1 MNLIDLQKKI
11 EKYKPYNEQEERD
24 KQTMLN
30 DIHTFD
36 NILIRD
42 NELVHFTASSWAVN
56 QERTKVLMVYHN
68 IYQAWCWTGGH
79 SDGEADLLK
88 VAIKELK
95 EETGVK
101 NVKVLNDNNIFSLEV
116 LTVDGHVKRG
126 KYVSSH
132 LHLNVT
138 YLLEVDE
145 QEMLH
150 IKQDEN
156 SGVKWVPIEEIEK
169 VSTETW
175 MKQNIYP
182 KLNEKLY
189 ILSFGIFKTKDK
201 E

>member
-1 MNLIDLQKKI
+1 MSQKENRMNLVDLQKKI
-11 EKYKPYNEQEERD
+11 ESYEPYNEQEERD
-24 KQTMLN
+24 KKTMLK
-30 DIHTFD
+30 DIYTFD
-36 NILIRD
+36 NILTRD

-56 QERTKVLMVYHN
+56 PERTKVLMVYHN
-68 IYQAWCWTGGH
+68 IYQAWTWTGGH
-79 SDGEADLLK
+79 SDGEANLLK
-88 VAIKELK
+88 VAVKELK

-101 NVKVLNDNNIFSLEV
+101 HVRVLNDNHIFSLEV

-138 YLLEVDE
+138 YLLEVEE

-189 ILSFGIFKTKDK
+189 HLR
-201 E
+201 

>member
-1 MNLIDLQKKI
+1 MSQKENRMNLIDLQKKI
-11 EKYKPYNEQEERD
+11 ESYEPYNEQEERD
-24 KQTMLN
+24 KQTMLK
-30 DIHTFD
+30 DIDTFD
-36 NILIRD
+36 NILTRD

-56 QERTKVLMVYHN
+56 PERTKVLMVYHN
-68 IYQAWCWTGGH
+68 IYQAWTWTGGH

-88 VAIKELK
+88 VAVKELK

-101 NVKVLNDNNIFSLEV
+101 HVKVLNDNQIFSLEV

-138 YLLEVDE
+138 YLLEVEE

-189 ILSFGIFKTKDK
+189 HLR
-201 E
+201 

>member
-1 MNLIDLQKKI
+1 MNLVDLQKKI
-11 EKYKPYNEQEERD
+11 ESYEPYNEQEERD
-24 KQTMLN
+24 KKTMLK
-30 DIHTFD
+30 DIYTFD
-36 NILIRD
+36 NILTRD

-56 QERTKVLMVYHN
+56 PERTKVLMVYHN
-68 IYQAWCWTGGH
+68 IYQAWTWTGGH
-79 SDGEADLLK
+79 SDGEANLLK
-88 VAIKELK
+88 VAVKELK

-101 NVKVLNDNNIFSLEV
+101 HVRVLNDNHIFSLEV

-138 YLLEVDE
+138 YLLEVEE

-189 ILSFGIFKTKDK
+189 HLH
-201 E
+201 